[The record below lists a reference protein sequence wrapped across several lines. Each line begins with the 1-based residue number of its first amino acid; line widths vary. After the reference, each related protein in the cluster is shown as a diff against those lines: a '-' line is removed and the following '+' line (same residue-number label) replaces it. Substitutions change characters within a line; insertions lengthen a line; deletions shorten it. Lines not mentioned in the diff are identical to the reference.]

1 MGLQEETGGRLLVVF
16 DGHCGLCDH
25 VVRWLLK
32 RDRGDKMR
40 FSPQTHPAV
49 RDLLQQRGVT
59 ALPETVL
66 VIESAGTPAERV
78 FDRSDAVL
86 RCLKELGGPWS
97 LLATIGSWLPRG
109 LRDWAYRVV
118 ARNRYRIWGRRA
130 ECRIPQAGEREH
142 FLPELP

>member
-25 VVRWLLK
+25 VVRWLLS

-49 RDLLQQRGVT
+49 RDLLQRRGLT

-66 VIESAGTPAERV
+66 VIESAGTLAERV
-78 FDRSDAVL
+78 LDRSEAVL
-86 RCLKELGGPWS
+86 RCLRELGGPWGPV
-97 LLATIGSWLPRG
+97 ATIGSWLPRG
-109 LRDWAYRVV
+109 LRE
-118 ARNRYRIWGRRA
+118 RRA
-130 ECRIPQAGEREH
+130 PS
-142 FLPELP
+142 PT